1 MLKVQE
7 VILVNR
13 ISIKKFIKN
22 LFFRYIDDE
31 VTAMSSQLAY
41 SLLLSFFPFLILLFT
56 LIGYSPM
63 KSTDVLVLLKN
74 LLPNEVFK
82 LVRNTVIEV
91 VDTKRFGLLSFGM
104 ISTIWT
110 ASNGFNAVIR
120 GLNMAYDE
128 EEKRPYW
135 KVQMIAIL
143 STIGLIFI
151 ILTAL
156 ALIVFGE
163 LGFKILAKHSNPIKS
178 LELIIDIC
186 RYIIGIFI
194 MLITITIV
202 YRFTPSKKLRIKE
215 IIPGAIFTS
224 LGWTIASL
232 LFSYYVNNFGNY
244 SMIYGSLGAVI
255 ALMTWLFISSVIIM
269 LGGEVNATI
278 AYIKAGK
285 EKPKG
290 TKY

>member
-1 MLKVQE
+1 MNK
-7 VILVNR
+7 N
-13 ISIKKFIKN
+13 SIIKFIKN
-22 LFFRYIDDE
+22 LFFRYMDDE

-56 LIGYSPM
+56 LIGYSPL
-63 KSTDVLVLLKN
+63 KSTDILTLLKN

-82 LVRNTVIEV
+82 LVRNTVIEI

-135 KVQMIAIL
+135 KVQVIAIL
-143 STIGLIFI
+143 STIGLILI

-163 LGFKILAKHSNPIKS
+163 LGFRLLAKHSTPIKS

-186 RYIIGIFI
+186 RYILGVFI
-194 MLITITIV
+194 MFITIAIV
-202 YRFTPSKKLRIKE
+202 YRFTPSKKLKIKDT
-215 IIPGAIFTS
+215 IPGAIFTS
-224 LGWTIASL
+224 LCWTIASL

-244 SMIYGSLGAVI
+244 SMIYGSLGAII
-255 ALMTWLFISSVIIM
+255 ALMTWLFLSSVIIIM
-269 LGGEVNATI
+269 GGEVNATI

-290 TKY
+290 IKY

>member
-1 MLKVQE
+1 MNKT
-7 VILVNR
+7 
-13 ISIKKFIKN
+13 SIKNFIKN
-22 LFFRYIDDE
+22 MFFRYIDDE

-41 SLLLSFFPFLILLFT
+41 SLLLSFFPFIILLFT
-56 LIGYSPM
+56 LIGYSPL
-63 KSTDVLVLLKN
+63 KSTDVLSMLNN
-74 LLPNEVFK
+74 LLPNDVFK
-82 LVRNTVIEV
+82 LVKNTVVEI
-91 VDTKRFGLLSFGM
+91 VDTKRLGLLSFGM

-135 KVQMIAIL
+135 KVQLVAIL
-143 STIGLIFI
+143 STLGLIVI

-163 LGFKILAKHSNPIKS
+163 LGFKLLVKHFKPIRT
-178 LELIIDIC
+178 LELIINIS

-202 YRFTPSKKLRIKE
+202 YRFTPSKKLKIKE
-215 IIPGAIFTS
+215 VIPGAIFTS
-224 LGWTIASL
+224 LGWTTASL
-232 LFSYYVNNFGNY
+232 IFAYYVNNFGNY

-269 LGGEVNATI
+269 LGGEINASI
-278 AYIKAGK
+278 AYVKAGK

-290 TKY
+290 HKY

>member
-1 MLKVQE
+1 MNKT
-7 VILVNR
+7 
-13 ISIKKFIKN
+13 SIKSFIKN
-22 LFFRYIDDE
+22 MFFRYIDDE

-56 LIGYSPM
+56 LIGYSPL
-63 KSTDVLVLLKN
+63 KSTDVLSLLNK
-74 LLPNEVFK
+74 LLPNDVFK
-82 LVRNTVIEV
+82 LVKNTVVEI

-104 ISTIWT
+104 VSTIWT

-135 KVQMIAIL
+135 KVQLVAIL
-143 STIGLIFI
+143 STLGLIVI

-163 LGFKILAKHSNPIKS
+163 LGFKILVKHFKPIRA
-178 LELIIDIC
+178 LELIIDIS

-202 YRFTPSKKLRIKE
+202 YRFTPSKKLKIKE
-215 IIPGAIFTS
+215 VIPGAIFTS
-224 LGWTIASL
+224 LGWTAASL
-232 LFSYYVNNFGNY
+232 IFAYYVNNFGNY
-244 SMIYGSLGAVI
+244 TMIYGSLGAVI
-255 ALMTWLFISSVIIM
+255 ALMTWLFISSVVIM
-269 LGGEVNATI
+269 LGGEINASI
-278 AYIKAGK
+278 AYVKAGK

-290 TKY
+290 HKY

>member
-1 MLKVQE
+1 MNKT
-7 VILVNR
+7 
-13 ISIKKFIKN
+13 SIKNFIKN
-22 LFFRYIDDE
+22 MFFRYIDDE

-41 SLLLSFFPFLILLFT
+41 SLLLSFFPFIILLFT
-56 LIGYSPM
+56 LIGYSPL
-63 KSTDVLVLLKN
+63 KSSYVLSMLNN
-74 LLPNEVFK
+74 LLPNDVYK
-82 LVRNTVIEV
+82 LVKNTVVEI

-128 EEKRPYW
+128 EEKRPFW
-135 KVQMIAIL
+135 KVQLVAML
-143 STIGLIFI
+143 STLGLIVI

-163 LGFKILAKHSNPIKS
+163 LGFKILARHFNPIRS
-178 LELIIDIC
+178 LELIIDIS

-202 YRFTPSKKLRIKE
+202 YRFTPSKKLNIKE
-215 IIPGAIFTS
+215 VIPGAIFTS
-224 LGWTIASL
+224 LGWSAASL
-232 LFSYYVNNFGNY
+232 IFAYYVNNFGNY

-269 LGGEVNATI
+269 LGGEINASI
-278 AYIKAGK
+278 AYVKAGK

-290 TKY
+290 HKY

>member
-1 MLKVQE
+1 MNKT
-7 VILVNR
+7 
-13 ISIKKFIKN
+13 SIKNFIKN
-22 LFFRYIDDE
+22 MFFRYIDDE

-41 SLLLSFFPFLILLFT
+41 SLLLSFFPFIILLFT
-56 LIGYSPM
+56 LIGYSPL
-63 KSTDVLVLLKN
+63 KSTDVLSMLNN
-74 LLPNEVFK
+74 LLPNDVFK
-82 LVRNTVIEV
+82 LVKNTVVEI
-91 VDTKRFGLLSFGM
+91 VDTKRLGLLSFGM

-135 KVQMIAIL
+135 KVQLVAIL
-143 STIGLIFI
+143 STLGLIVI

-163 LGFKILAKHSNPIKS
+163 LGLKLLVKHFKQIRT
-178 LELIIDIC
+178 LELIIDIS

-202 YRFTPSKKLRIKE
+202 YRFTPSKKLKIKE
-215 IIPGAIFTS
+215 VIPGAIFTS
-224 LGWTIASL
+224 LGWTAASL
-232 LFSYYVNNFGNY
+232 IFAYYVNNFGNY

-269 LGGEVNATI
+269 LGGEINASI
-278 AYIKAGK
+278 AYVKAGK

-290 TKY
+290 HKY